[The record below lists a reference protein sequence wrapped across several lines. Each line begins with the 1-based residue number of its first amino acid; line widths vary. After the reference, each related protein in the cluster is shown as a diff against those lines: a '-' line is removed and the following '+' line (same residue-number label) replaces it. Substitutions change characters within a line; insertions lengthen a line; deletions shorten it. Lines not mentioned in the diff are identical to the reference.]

1 MPQYFKE
8 SGYLTIGSGK
18 VFHPGKFSALVLGFT
33 TNFATN

>member
-18 VFHPGKFSALVLGFT
+18 VFHPGKFSALMS
-33 TNFATN
+33 

>member
-18 VFHPGKFSALVLGFT
+18 VFHPGKFSAVMS
-33 TNFATN
+33 

>member
-18 VFHPGKFSALVLGFT
+18 VFHPGRFSAVMCLESMS
-33 TNFATN
+33 